1 MALLSSG
8 QQLTFRLRPSIV
20 LWIGSTVIM
29 RSGGHLYMPP
39 TPYHSNFR
47 LNDSDACV
55 NTRGTDV
62 SCIHRFSLSSTFQVV
77 LMDEIEPLETFVY
90 IYTCTTT
97 TPKVGTYCSAGHC
110 QVVDWKMGK
119 KSRYVEMT
127 RLSTKRK
134 SRERARRP
142 LRKFRRKYNAQ
153 AEVSPLDLIRFV
165 HFRQTYLSPLD
176 KTGLHTH
183 AHKSDLVV
191 FPFNGRLFFFCC
203 WWTSPEVSF

>member
-1 MALLSSG
+1 
-8 QQLTFRLRPSIV
+8 
-20 LWIGSTVIM
+20 
-29 RSGGHLYMPP
+29 
-39 TPYHSNFR
+39 
-47 LNDSDACV
+47 
-55 NTRGTDV
+55 
-62 SCIHRFSLSSTFQVV
+62 
-77 LMDEIEPLETFVY
+77 
-90 IYTCTTT
+90 
-97 TPKVGTYCSAGHC
+97 
-110 QVVDWKMGK
+110 MGK

-183 AHKSDLVV
+183 THTKVIWLFSLLTDG
-191 FPFNGRLFFFCC
+191 FSFFFVVDGRPRK
-203 WWTSPEVSF
+203 SLFR